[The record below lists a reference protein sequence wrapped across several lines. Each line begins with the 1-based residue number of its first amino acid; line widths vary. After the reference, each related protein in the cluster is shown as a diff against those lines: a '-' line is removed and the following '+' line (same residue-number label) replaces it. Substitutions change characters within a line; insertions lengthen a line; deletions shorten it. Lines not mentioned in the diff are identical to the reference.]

1 MEYDKA
7 IKYFENSN
15 DLIHNDAF
23 SKSINFYEI
32 SKAKTKLGDFRGAI
46 INLNKSI
53 KSDPEINNYFNV
65 FSQIG
70 KNFNLLGEIEEAERF
85 YTLDVE
91 KSKSLYSDDSSFF
104 VNSLILRAEFYSSI
118 SKTNKADVDFDL
130 AFKLVDDKTHIFA
143 YFIRHKILSLEYDE
157 ALKVLTK
164 QFFLTIQIL
173 STITTSHTYTQT

>member
-1 MEYDKA
+1 MVLKLITKTLPTHFNLANAFIELRKFDEAEDVYLNLLNRNNNNSDIFQMLGYYYLYLTLEYDKA

-104 VNSLILRAEFYSSI
+104 LIP
-118 SKTNKADVDFDL
+118 
-130 AFKLVDDKTHIFA
+130 
-143 YFIRHKILSLEYDE
+143 
-157 ALKVLTK
+157 
-164 QFFLTIQIL
+164 
-173 STITTSHTYTQT
+173 